1 MKLHWTITKARGNL
15 RPLLTYSIE
24 LEPWERRLATP
35 PLRIP
40 SSIPEPPDSWQE
52 YCYPDQLERAGQS
65 GPGCYALDIPPHK
78 GGHGSTSLRLPWR
91 ADNEYPEVAA
101 SFARLRD
108 AYEQELARA
117 YASAPMNQSQ
127 SLRVRSPLLRETAP
141 GILGQRILEGL
152 HFQFEMLRISNHT
165 ACRFAEKTRF
175 FRSLWAG
182 RRCPPPRVSPFS
194 KLKRSKETR

>member
-24 LEPWERRLATP
+24 LEPWERQLATP

-40 SSIPEPPDSWQE
+40 STIPEPPESWQE
-52 YCYPDQLERAGQS
+52 YCYPNQLERAGQS
-65 GPGCYALDIPPHK
+65 GPGCYVLDIPPHK

-101 SFARLRD
+101 SFTRLRD

-117 YASAPMNQSQ
+117 YASEPMNQSQ
-127 SLRVRSPLLRETAP
+127 CLRVRSPLLRETAP

-152 HFQFEMLRISNHT
+152 RD
-165 ACRFAEKTRF
+165 
-175 FRSLWAG
+175 G
-182 RRCPPPRVSPFS
+182 
-194 KLKRSKETR
+194 